1 MSLTGL
7 PAAFTEVSGPTALT
21 FLSGTTSRT
30 SLTLTTSRISLTGT
44 ISLTDVTW
52 LAQSLHGPVVP
63 SLVAAGL
70 AAAAVL
76 VLLGG
81 RPDADSPDRQRSEM
95 GPDRADA
102 TAGEAGAGQRT
113 EPTGQAPRRGL
124 RRLGSRRGTDRDD
137 ADDAQVSSALALL
150 ALAYRSGLPTWDVLE
165 AVAAGLTGRAS
176 TDLRQVA
183 TALRWG
189 AAEPEA
195 WASVGRVWAP
205 AARAIAIAHQAG
217 VPPGAMLL
225 AASDDLR
232 SAELERLEVS
242 AAKVGVRLVAP
253 LGLVLLPAFCLTTV
267 APLVIALAGDLL
279 TG

>member
-1 MSLTGL
+1 L
-7 PAAFTEVSGPTALT
+7 AV
-21 FLSGTTSRT
+21 
-30 SLTLTTSRISLTGT
+30 
-44 ISLTDVTW
+44 VTQGSM
-52 LAQSLHGPVVP
+52 LAG
-63 SLVAAGL
+63 LVAAGL

-81 RPDADSPDRQRSEM
+81 RHEADGSSGSVSAAHPDGGAEGTGGADTVPSSPPSSARRQDSPLGQDRPDSPDSPVSPVGHEGRE
-95 GPDRADA
+95 A
-102 TAGEAGAGQRT
+102 TRG
-113 EPTGQAPRRGL
+113 RGL
-124 RRLGSRRGTDRDD
+124 RFLRRGQDD
-137 ADDAQVSSALALL
+137 QAEADDAQVSSALALL

-189 AAEPEA
+189 ASEAEA
-195 WASVGRVWAP
+195 WASVGHVWAP
-205 AARAIAIAHQAG
+205 AARAVAIAHQAG

-232 SAELERLEVS
+232 EAELERLEIT

-253 LGLVLLPAFCLTTV
+253 LGLVLLPAFCLATV
-267 APLVIALAGDLL
+267 APLVIALAGDLMS
-279 TG
+279 G

>member
-1 MSLTGL
+1 MSPLA
-7 PAAFTEVSGPTALT
+7 PSHAPSDALAV
-21 FLSGTTSRT
+21 
-30 SLTLTTSRISLTGT
+30 
-44 ISLTDVTW
+44 VTQGSM
-52 LAQSLHGPVVP
+52 LAG
-63 SLVAAGL
+63 LVAAGL

-81 RPDADSPDRQRSEM
+81 RHEADGSSGSVSAAHPDVGAEGTGGADTVPSSPPSSARRQDSPVSPVS
-95 GPDRADA
+95 PDGQGREA
-102 TAGEAGAGQRT
+102 TRG
-113 EPTGQAPRRGL
+113 RGL
-124 RRLGSRRGTDRDD
+124 RFLRRGQDD
-137 ADDAQVSSALALL
+137 QAEADDAQVSSALALL

-189 AAEPEA
+189 ASEAEA
-195 WASVGRVWAP
+195 WASVGHVWAP
-205 AARAIAIAHQAG
+205 AARAVAIAHQAG

-232 SAELERLEVS
+232 EAELERLEIS

-253 LGLVLLPAFCLTTV
+253 LGLVLLPAFCLNTV
-267 APLVIALAGDLL
+267 APLVIALAGDLMS
-279 TG
+279 G